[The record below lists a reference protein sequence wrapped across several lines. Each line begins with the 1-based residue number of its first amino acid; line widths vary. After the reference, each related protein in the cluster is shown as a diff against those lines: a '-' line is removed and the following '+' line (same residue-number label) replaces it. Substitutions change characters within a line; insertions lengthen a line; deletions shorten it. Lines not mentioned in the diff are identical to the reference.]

1 MELAID
7 TSTDIASLALSVE
20 GNVVAETTWRA
31 GQNHTEQLAPN
42 LVSLLR
48 LAKIDL
54 DGINGLVIALGP
66 GSFNGLRVGM
76 SVAKGLAFALKI
88 PLVGISTLEVAAY
101 PYAATGMP
109 VCPIQDAGRG
119 EIAAAMFQIK
129 RGEWRRLIEEHI
141 TAVDDLLHIVA
152 GRTIFCGEIPDA
164 VVLQIREKLGSRAL
178 VIGGGASMRRAGYLS
193 ELGWKRLKDG
203 DFDHSP
209 ALQPLY
215 LRRPSITVST
225 KGR

>member
-7 TSTDIASLALSVE
+7 TSTDIASLALSCE

-31 GQNHTEQLAPN
+31 GQNHTLQLVPN
-42 LVSLLR
+42 LVDLLR
-48 LAKIDL
+48 LAKLDL
-54 DGINGLVIALGP
+54 AGISSLVIATGP

-76 SVAKGLAFALKI
+76 SLAKGLAFALKI
-88 PLVGISTLEVAAY
+88 PLVGVSTLEVTAY
-101 PYAATGMP
+101 PYAATMRP

-119 EIAAAMFQIK
+119 EIATALFQMK

-141 TAVDDLLHIVA
+141 TALDDLLRVVDV
-152 GRTIFCGEIPDA
+152 RTVFCGEIPDD
-164 VVLQIREKLGSRAL
+164 VVLQIRERLGSKAL
-178 VIGGGASMRRAGYLS
+178 ITGGGGNIRRAGYLA
-193 ELGWKRLKDG
+193 ELGWRRLKDG

-215 LRRPSITVST
+215 LRRPSITVSR